1 MIHQLHRRLLLGN
14 FNVFHKFF
22 FCFVAGDLHNSD
34 GWDVRQIHIC
44 CSAAACR
51 MGLYQI
57 AFLDD
62 ACFLLAV
69 FDGVI

>member
-1 MIHQLHRRLLLGN
+1 MT
-14 FNVFHKFF
+14 
-22 FCFVAGDLHNSD
+22 CDLHD
-34 GWDVRQIHIC
+34 GDGRDACQIHIC
-44 CSAAACR
+44 RSAAAGR

-69 FDGVI
+69 FDV